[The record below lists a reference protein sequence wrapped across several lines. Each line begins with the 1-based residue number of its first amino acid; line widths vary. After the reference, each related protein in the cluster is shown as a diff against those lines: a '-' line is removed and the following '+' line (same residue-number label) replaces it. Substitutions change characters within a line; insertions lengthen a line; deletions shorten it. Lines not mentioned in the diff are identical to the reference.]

1 MPTKDELREIVR
13 KGDFD
18 WHGYDYENVVSSA
31 CEHGAGFLDEILC
44 GIEAKGGDVNRLAWE
59 IDDDGYTAMY
69 LYAAKRP
76 AVMYVFRQHGVD
88 TTREIKRYAPYP
100 SSNSYDW
107 YMQSMDHELLEKLG
121 RELLGERMR
130 PDGASR
136 RIDHAANVVAL
147 LKSWGIVAGSDGD
160 YSAAAWCLGIL
171 DDISDPVTREE
182 TEKRIHGSFNNP
194 FGRAGDRAMNALRLL
209 AFDGTKFRSVAEQIR
224 HIAESANSFELAM
237 AIADRLCL
245 VREWLARQDG
255 LSSARTSFSASLPL
269 FERKPPETMVF
280 PNPFA
285 ECIPA
290 EIAAVR
296 GALNGFDE
304 RLAKP
309 AMPSTPQV
317 LVEKPAIPWIAL
329 EEVPKPANHGLA
341 AFWAFAK
348 SLWKKAPAGPNRGRP
363 PSST

>member
-76 AVMYVFRQHGVD
+76 AMMYVFEQHGVD

-107 YMQSMDHELLEKLG
+107 YMQSMDHESLEKLG
-121 RELLGERMR
+121 REILGERMR

-136 RIDHAANVVAL
+136 RIDHAANVVAM

-160 YSAAAWCLGIL
+160 YSAAAWCLGVL
-171 DDISDPVTREE
+171 DDISDPAIREE

-194 FGRAGDRAMNALRLL
+194 FSRAGDRAMKALRLL
-209 AFDGTKFRSVAEQIR
+209 SFDGTKFRSAAEQIR
-224 HIAESANSFELAM
+224 HIAESADSFELAM

-245 VREWLARQDG
+245 VREWLARPDG
-255 LSSARTSFSASLPL
+255 RPAARTAFEESLPV
-269 FERKPPETMVF
+269 FERIPPESSMF
-280 PNPFA
+280 PDPFT
-285 ECIPA
+285 ERIPA
-290 EIAAVR
+290 EIKNVRAELDAAER
-296 GALNGFDE
+296 GFQV
-304 RLAKP
+304 KP
-309 AMPSTPQV
+309 
-317 LVEKPAIPWIAL
+317 
-329 EEVPKPANHGLA
+329 VPG
-341 AFWAFAK
+341 
-348 SLWKKAPAGPNRGRP
+348 
-363 PSST
+363 SSRTRV

>member
-76 AVMYVFRQHGVD
+76 AMMYVFKQHGVD

-121 RELLGERMR
+121 RELLGEQMR

-136 RIDHAANVVAL
+136 RIDHAAKVVAM

-160 YSAAAWCLGIL
+160 YSAAAWCLGVL
-171 DDISDPVTREE
+171 DDILDPAIRKE
-182 TEKRIHGSFNNP
+182 TEERIHRSFH
-194 FGRAGDRAMNALRLL
+194 GMCGEDKLAMDALRLL
-209 AFDGTKFRSVAEQIR
+209 AFDGTRFRSEAEQIH
-224 HIAESANSFELAM
+224 HIAETAGLFELAM

-245 VREWLARQDG
+245 VREWLVRSDG
-255 LSSARTSFSASLPL
+255 LAIARAAFEESRPL
-269 FERKPPETMVF
+269 FEKNPQDPLIF
-280 PNPFA
+280 PNPFT
-285 ECIPA
+285 ERIPA
-290 EIAAVR
+290 EIKNVRAELDAA
-296 GALNGFDE
+296 E
-304 RLAKP
+304 
-309 AMPSTPQV
+309 
-317 LVEKPAIPWIAL
+317 LVAREKP
-329 EEVPKPANHGLA
+329 VPE
-341 AFWAFAK
+341 
-348 SLWKKAPAGPNRGRP
+348 R
-363 PSST
+363 